1 MIRAYIIFL
10 SSCLCLFAI
19 KPLLAQQAVAIIPM
33 PADVVSSAGKFTI
46 TANTQIRY
54 SSRTKN
60 TATFL
65 QNALS
70 EDLGLTLALSK
81 KKKGGIQLSLNPDI
95 HGKEAYS
102 LIIAHEGIRIAAST
116 ESGLFYAV
124 QSLRQMLL
132 FSRNSESQITLDA
145 AIIKDRPRFE
155 WRAFMLDESRH
166 FKGMEQVKKLLDQM
180 ALLKMNVFHWHL
192 TDDQGWRIEIK
203 KYPKLTAI
211 GSQRNN
217 TQIGGW
223 NSEKRSNQPHG
234 GFYTQEQIKEI
245 VAYAAERHITIIPEI
260 EMPGHASA
268 AIASYPWLGTS
279 GLQIEVPVI
288 FGKMPDSYNV
298 TDPKVYSFLQ
308 DVLDETM
315 KLFPSQI
322 IHIGGD
328 EVKYDQWKNS
338 TRVQQFM
345 KENDLGSPAD
355 LQIYFTNKISKYLD
369 SKGKRMMG
377 WNEIL
382 GHNVHEYQ
390 SSDDTEVKEKL
401 ALSSVI
407 HFWKGDLA
415 LAKTALE
422 KGYDI
427 VNSLHSKTYLD
438 YDYKSISLQAAYD
451 FDPIPEGLE
460 IRYHDQVLGT
470 GAQMWGEW
478 IPTVER
484 MDYQVFPRLAAYAE
498 VGWTQ
503 LEQKDFAHFESV
515 LTKLKEYWKLK
526 GITHAKE

>member
-1 MIRAYIIFL
+1 MHKYITLII
-10 SSCLCLFAI
+10 CGLCLLAV
-19 KPLLAQQAVAIIPM
+19 KPSPARQQVSIIPN
-33 PADVVSSAGKFTI
+33 PVEVVSGQGQFTI
-46 TANTQIRY
+46 TADTRIGY
-54 SSRTKN
+54 SKGAEN
-60 TATFL
+60 TALFL
-65 QNALS
+65 KAALKLDFNLNN
-70 EDLGLTLALSK
+70 ELGK
-81 KKKGGIQLSLNPDI
+81 KKKAQILLSLDT
-95 HGKEAYS
+95 GFEEKEGYS
-102 LIIAHEGIRIAAST
+102 LSISNKGIEIVGGT
-116 ESGLFYAV
+116 EAGLFYGV
-124 QSLRQMLL
+124 QSLRQLLL
-132 FSRNSESQITLDA
+132 FTRKNNSEITLDA
-145 AIIKDRPRFE
+145 VAIKDNPRFE

-166 FKGMEQVKKLLDQM
+166 FKGIEQVKKLLDQM

-203 KYPKLTAI
+203 KYPKLTSV
-211 GSQRNN
+211 GSHRSN

-223 NSEKRSNQPHG
+223 NSEKRSDQPHG

-245 VAYAAERHITIIPEI
+245 VAYASERHITIVPEI

-279 GLQIEVPVI
+279 GEQIEVPVI

-298 TDPKVYSFLQ
+298 TDPRVYGFLQ

-315 KLFPSQI
+315 KLFPSKI

-338 TRVQQFM
+338 EQVQEFM
-345 KENDLGSPAD
+345 KENDLKSPAD

-390 SSDDTEVKEKL
+390 SSDDTEVKEQL

-407 HFWKGDLA
+407 HFWKGDLE

-438 YDYKSISLQAAYD
+438 YGYKSISLQAAYD
-451 FDPIPEGLE
+451 FDPVPEGLE
-460 IRYHDQVLGT
+460 PGYHKQVLGT

-503 LEQKDFAHFESV
+503 PAQKSFTHFESV
-515 LTKLKEYWKLK
+515 LIKLKEYWKLK
-526 GITHAKE
+526 GIAYAQE

>member
-1 MIRAYIIFL
+1 MRKYITLII
-10 SSCLCLFAI
+10 CGLCLLTVN
-19 KPLLAQQAVAIIPM
+19 PSLAQRQVTIIPN
-33 PADVVSSAGKFTI
+33 PAEIMQGTGQFTI
-46 TANTQIRY
+46 TSDTRLAY
-54 SSRTKN
+54 GKGAKK
-60 TATFL
+60 TALFL
-65 QNALS
+65 QIALN
-70 EDLGLTLALSK
+70 EDFNLNNEFAKERKAEILLTINPELNQKEGYSLSISNK
-81 KKKGGIQLSLNPDI
+81 GIQI
-95 HGKEAYS
+95 VG
-102 LIIAHEGIRIAAST
+102 GT
-116 ESGLFYAV
+116 ETGLFYGV

-132 FSRNSESQITLDA
+132 FARKTNDKITLDA
-145 AIIKDRPRFE
+145 VTIKDSPRFE

-166 FKGMEQVKKLLDQM
+166 FKGIRQVRKLLDQM

-203 KYPKLTAI
+203 KYPKLTAV
-211 GSQRNN
+211 GSHRNN

-245 VAYAAERHITIIPEI
+245 VAYAAERHITIVPEI

-279 GLQIEVPVI
+279 GKQIEVPVI

-298 TDPKVYSFLQ
+298 TDPRVYGFLQ

-315 KLFPSQI
+315 KLFPSKI

-338 TRVQQFM
+338 VQVQQFM
-345 KENDLGSPAD
+345 KENSLASPAD

-390 SSDDTEVKEKL
+390 SSEDTEVKEQL

-438 YDYKSISLQAAYD
+438 YGYKSIPLQAAYD

-460 IRYHDQVLGT
+460 ARYHKQVLGT

-498 VGWTQ
+498 VGWT
-503 LEQKDFAHFESV
+503 EPAQKSFTHFESV
-515 LTKLKEYWKLK
+515 LVKLKEYWKLK
-526 GITHAKE
+526 GIAYAQE